1 MAKIDMSA
9 AAERTVPGNRT
20 ARQEIVVDFEPQR
33 LKAPFLLRCGALLI
47 DYIVVVAIPVIGLL
61 VNRFFGSETSSQVT
75 AFSNDTAWLFA
86 VLLGLSNFLL
96 LPVLSGQT
104 IGKMLTGLR
113 IVTMDGRSVS
123 FGSALLRHT
132 LGYLLTALTLGL
144 GFFIA
149 VLNRNGRSLHDYV
162 AGTTVVY
169 GRRKV
174 L

>member
-1 MAKIDMSA
+1 MSA
-9 AAERTVPGNRT
+9 AVERTGPGNRT
-20 ARQEIVVDFEPQR
+20 VRKEIVVDFEPQR

-47 DYIVVVAIPVIGLL
+47 DYIVLVAIPVIGLL
-61 VNRFFGSETSSQVT
+61 LNKFLGGHASTQVS

-96 LPVLSGQT
+96 LPVLNGQT

-113 IVTMDGRSVS
+113 IVTMDGKAVS
-123 FGSALLRHT
+123 FRSALLRHT
-132 LGYLLTALTLGL
+132 AGYLLTAATLGI

-149 VLNRNGRSLHDYV
+149 VLNRNGRALHDYV

-169 GRRKV
+169 ARRRI